1 MSSLQRTTISYVTQV
16 CLPSRLGA
24 DCMVTQMR
32 EMRNLVKGA
41 QPGDH
46 FTFNCSSIPPLPFF
60 LQSQC
65 EFLVAVSGHGDQV
78 GDTNGDEQDELDE
91 GKSHIQ
97 KNDRL
102 TQLSVGLLA
111 VGQYLE
117 ILTAK
122 ITHDFFK
129 VAYLYENWARCRLH
143 IGYQRTYL
151 RDGYIV
157 KRTLGGCPCQ
167 IIIDSVCHIS
177 KFFPVTRYRMI

>member
-1 MSSLQRTTISYVTQV
+1 M
-16 CLPSRLGA
+16 
-24 DCMVTQMR
+24 
-32 EMRNLVKGA
+32 
-41 QPGDH
+41 
-46 FTFNCSSIPPLPFF
+46 
-60 LQSQC
+60 
-65 EFLVAVSGHGDQV
+65 

-129 VAYLYENWARCRLH
+129 VAYLYEN
-143 IGYQRTYL
+143 
-151 RDGYIV
+151 
-157 KRTLGGCPCQ
+157 
-167 IIIDSVCHIS
+167 
-177 KFFPVTRYRMI
+177 